1 MLRIPTTILGRDLVI
16 SVRLIVRP
24 RFYLTGGGSL
34 PSVLHGLESEA
45 EGGVYEIQVYVERRS
60 GCACGSL
67 WHVAVARFGPIR
79 FRAANDFGYQNIAIG
94 IRPWGHYLC
103 RPKPARVPA
112 EGTDT
117 CYRYHDRQTAVE

>member
-34 PSVLHGLESEA
+34 PSVLQGLESEE

-79 FRAANDFGYQNIAIG
+79 FRSANDFVRSEEHTSELQSLMRRSYTVFC
-94 IRPWGHYLC
+94 L
-103 RPKPARVPA
+103 KKKK
-112 EGTDT
+112 ET
-117 CYRYHDRQTAVE
+117 QTV